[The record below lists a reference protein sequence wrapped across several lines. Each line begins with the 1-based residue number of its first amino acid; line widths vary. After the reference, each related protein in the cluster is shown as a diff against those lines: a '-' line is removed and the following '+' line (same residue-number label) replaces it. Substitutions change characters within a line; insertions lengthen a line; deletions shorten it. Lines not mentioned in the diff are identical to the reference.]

1 MGHPAQ
7 VPTAEPRSQPQAPRF
22 QQLPCT
28 PGLAEQAP
36 SGPEPLA
43 KNQEGDKQPSQH
55 FGPLTTPALGGETES
70 WAQLKARATFP
81 ALIPQEG
88 GRLLGGK
95 LLEHAKLQGSVG
107 ITTHSTEV
115 HKKQNQC
122 VVQPGHLEPH
132 RPIPERPK
140 TSLFGGLAGRLEET
154 EQSLA
159 FYSTVRALD
168 RGLPPHPTQAC
179 CSLQGPQTRQRPCS
193 RPPDSPALP
202 PQQPPANPAGLNFL

>member
-7 VPTAEPRSQPQAPRF
+7 VPIAEPCSQPQAPRF
-22 QQLPCT
+22 QQPPCT

-43 KNQEGDKQPSQH
+43 KNQEGDKQPSQR
-55 FGPLTTPALGGETES
+55 FGPLTIPALGGERES
-70 WAQLKARATFP
+70 WAQLKVRATFP

-132 RPIPERPK
+132 SP
-140 TSLFGGLAGRLEET
+140 F
-154 EQSLA
+154 
-159 FYSTVRALD
+159 
-168 RGLPPHPTQAC
+168 
-179 CSLQGPQTRQRPCS
+179 QRDP
-193 RPPDSPALP
+193 RPPCLGD
-202 PQQPPANPAGLNFL
+202 